1 MYRDAGTELILR
13 DHVLA
18 GRKVEA
24 LSYGQHSPVSGVLV
38 YYIEQTGASLA
49 MWYYVSDYQNRWNVK
64 VYRHNEHADSNTNGD
79 MRANSNIADNQWQEG
94 ALSYGLKYRVFM
106 STFPQALLKIEIF
119 KSE

>member
-1 MYRDAGTELILR
+1 M
-13 DHVLA
+13 
-18 GRKVEA
+18 
-24 LSYGQHSPVSGVLV
+24 

-49 MWYYVSDYQNRWNVK
+49 MWYYVSDYQNRWNVM
-64 VYRHNEHADSNTNGD
+64 VFPHNEHAGIYTYGH
-79 MRANSNIADNQWQEG
+79 MRPISNIADNQWHAG